1 MTFKMMKTERTLTV
15 YNFAADTRE
24 FIGAGDAYIPPQ
36 TGLPAYC
43 TEIKP
48 PETTAG
54 NITIF
59 DEQKKRWLLIE
70 DHRGKVVYDTAT
82 GQEIFITQPGPV
94 PAGTTEQ
101 KPATTFDRWNGS
113 EWVKDDAAE
122 KAASIDEAGAQK
134 LGLLQ
139 AANEHIAPLQDAV
152 DLGIAEEGEEAA
164 LLAWKKYRVLL
175 YRVDTATAPDIDWP
189 VTPA

>member
-1 MTFKMMKTERTLTV
+1 MTFKMLKTERTLTV

-36 TGLPAYC
+36 TGLPACC

-48 PETTAG
+48 PDTTEG
-54 NITIF
+54 NITVF

-82 GQEIFITQPGPV
+82 GQALLIADPGPL
-94 PAGTTEQ
+94 PAGTTE
-101 KPATTFDRWNGS
+101 KSPASAFDRWNGS

-122 KAASIDEAGAQK
+122 KAASIDEAGARRAE
-134 LGLLQ
+134 LLQ
-139 AANEHIAPLQDAV
+139 TANEHIGPLQDAV
-152 DLGIAEEGEEAA
+152 DLGMADEREEAA
-164 LLAWKKYRVLL
+164 LLVWKKYRVLL
-175 YRVDTATAPDIDWP
+175 YRVDVGTAPDIAWP
-189 VTPA
+189 VTPE